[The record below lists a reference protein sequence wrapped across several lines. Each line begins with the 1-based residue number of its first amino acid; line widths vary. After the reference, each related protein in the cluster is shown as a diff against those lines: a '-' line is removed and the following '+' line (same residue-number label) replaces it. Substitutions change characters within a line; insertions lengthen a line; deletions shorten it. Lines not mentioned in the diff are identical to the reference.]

1 MGNLSLTLATG
12 PYDRVEAIARGVVQ
26 PEGIDLTCLRI
37 QSPPEIFS
45 RMVKTRAFD
54 LCEMSLSTYLTR
66 RSRGAFPF
74 IALPVFP
81 SRLFRHA
88 YIYVNRDQGIAE
100 PGDLNGRRVGVQ
112 EYGQTA
118 AVWIRGILQH
128 RHGVDLSS
136 IRWVEGGVNTPRPP
150 DDEMD
155 LRPTDGLEVE
165 PAPPGKSINDL
176 LAEGDIA
183 ACLGARQPDA
193 LGRNPAIA
201 RLFPDYRR
209 AERDYFRETAIFPIM
224 HTIVMREEL
233 HTRHPWIA
241 ESMFKAFQASKA
253 WALEHMRF
261 TGAMVYMIP
270 WLNAELDE
278 IRELFDGDPYPYGV
292 EANRGTLDTFMQY
305 LVEQAFVAEPGP
317 PLDRLFTPI
326 VGWAE

>member
-1 MGNLSLTLATG
+1 
-12 PYDRVEAIARGVVQ
+12 
-26 PEGIDLTCLRI
+26 
-37 QSPPEIFS
+37 
-45 RMVKTRAFD
+45 MVKTNAFD

-66 RSRGAFPF
+66 RSRGSFPF

-100 PGDLNGRRVGVQ
+100 PADLNGKRVGVQ

-118 AVWIRGILQH
+118 AVLIRGILQH

-150 DDEMD
+150 DDDMD
-155 LRPTDGLEVE
+155 LRPAGGLDLE

-176 LAEGDIA
+176 LVEGDIA
-183 ACLGARQPDA
+183 AYLGARQPDA
-193 LGRNPAIA
+193 LGKHPAVG
-201 RLFPDYRR
+201 RLFPDYRQ
-209 AERDYFRETAIFPIM
+209 AERDYFRETGIFPIM

-233 HTRHPWIA
+233 HVQHPWIA
-241 ESMFKAFQASKA
+241 ESMFKAFQAAKA

-261 TGAMVYMIP
+261 TGTMVYMIP

-278 IRELFDGDPYPYGV
+278 IREPVRRRPLPLRGGSQPRHPGYIHGV
-292 EANRGTLDTFMQY
+292 SRGAGVRGGT
-305 LVEQAFVAEPGP
+305 QAAAGEPVHSHRGVGGVVGVAARPPSP
-317 PLDRLFTPI
+317 PLLDP
-326 VGWAE
+326 GSSPG